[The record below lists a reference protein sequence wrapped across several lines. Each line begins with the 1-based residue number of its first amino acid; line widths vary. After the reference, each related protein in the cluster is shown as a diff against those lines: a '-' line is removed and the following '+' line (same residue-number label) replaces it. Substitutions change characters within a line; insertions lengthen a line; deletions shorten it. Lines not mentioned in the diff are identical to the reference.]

1 MNSQISKISK
11 RDTLYGLFKYM
22 WIEIPEQYVNCNF
35 SELLKFIDNYSE
47 YYEKCK
53 PYGNAYQRIKEVSN
67 RLYGVGRYSNPKLKT
82 SKREI
87 RSILQSVTGKV
98 NGKYYIKIPY
108 KIAYIFNAI
117 ALIVDEIITNSGI
130 KMLPPTLKNT
140 VGLTYRAAFYMNHI
154 MVYDSW
160 FEVLRKNNFDEK
172 GYNLKC
178 KLNDDLHSG
187 HNALS
192 VIVK

>member
-1 MNSQISKISK
+1 MSEQISKISK

-22 WIEIPEQYVNCNF
+22 WIEIPEQYVNYNF
-35 SELLKFIDNYSE
+35 SELLKFIDSYSE

-87 RSILQSVTGKV
+87 RSILQSVTSKV
-98 NGKYYIKIPY
+98 NGRYYIKIPY

-117 ALIVDEIITNSGI
+117 VLIVDEIITNNGI

-140 VGLTYRAAFYMNHI
+140 IGLTYRAAFYMHHTT
-154 MVYDSW
+154 VYDVW
-160 FEVLRKNNFDEK
+160 FEVLRKNNVDRR
-172 GYNLKC
+172 GYELKYN
-178 KLNDDLHSG
+178 LNDDLHSER
-187 HNALS
+187 NALS